1 MYWQL
6 TNTAPTRKS
15 IVRKGSGL
23 KSIER
28 VRQCHDAASTQTWK
42 QGMHLLSPPI
52 SHTCTLPVVKLLD
65 TCPETALTSTG
76 VHRFSSLKWKKS
88 KLEKKSRLHSLV
100 LLCKLNW
107 IFFSASRG
115 ASVNSRRA
123 KSISRL
129 GPRWVG
135 KGKDETYLPSSIKL
149 LIWVSISWVHAL
161 DCSYRTESKQY
172 AKHKEQHQAEQTHKN
187 RARKANTG
195 I

>member
-1 MYWQL
+1 M
-6 TNTAPTRKS
+6 
-15 IVRKGSGL
+15 
-23 KSIER
+23 
-28 VRQCHDAASTQTWK
+28 
-42 QGMHLLSPPI
+42 SPPI

-76 VHRFSSLKWKKS
+76 VHRLSSLKWKKS
-88 KLEKKSRLHSLV
+88 KPEKKIRLHSLV

-115 ASVNSRRA
+115 ASVNSRCA
-123 KSISRL
+123 KSISWL

-135 KGKDETYLPSSIKL
+135 KGKDKTCLLSSTKL

-187 RARKANTG
+187 RAREANTG